1 MTDKSQ
7 VIMKDELADM
17 LDALHRARPDMAEA
31 FDLVRVAV
39 GIGADNHAITVDMAT
54 WRIVELESSLL
65 TIS

>member
-39 GIGADNHAITVDMAT
+39 GIGADNHAIMVDMAT
-54 WRIVELESSLL
+54 RRIVELESSLL